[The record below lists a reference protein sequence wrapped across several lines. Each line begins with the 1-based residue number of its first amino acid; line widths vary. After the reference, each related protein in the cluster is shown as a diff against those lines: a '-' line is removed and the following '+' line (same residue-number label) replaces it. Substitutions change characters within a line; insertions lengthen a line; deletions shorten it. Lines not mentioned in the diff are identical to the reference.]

1 MATSSNFGKL
11 QLSIDN
17 ITKILFHLFFAILF
31 DFNLLFLFYFSMIFK
46 SNLYRMYIYLHFSF
60 YSPYSY
66 IFSLYFIGTSGIKKS
81 GNLIGNILRMKISQN
96 SDFDEK
102 SILSNSI
109 IFDKK
114 INKNNKIHN
123 NSQINVNK
131 NLLKINDN
139 LSNCRSQSSDNCSSL
154 TSLKSGQIIGKNPEF
169 PISTFFDPKRIII
182 KPGQRIKVRA
192 KGKRK

>member
-1 MATSSNFGKL
+1 
-11 QLSIDN
+11 
-17 ITKILFHLFFAILF
+17 
-31 DFNLLFLFYFSMIFK
+31 
-46 SNLYRMYIYLHFSF
+46 
-60 YSPYSY
+60 
-66 IFSLYFIGTSGIKKS
+66 
-81 GNLIGNILRMKISQN
+81 MKISQN

-154 TSLKSGQIIGKNPEF
+154 TSLKSGQIIGKTPEF